1 MARQPKANRRPST
14 LMVHKTRTARP
25 DENGKS
31 VPLQMNVLNNKVSAF
46 EREGWEV
53 VKTKTPAPAGVEKV
67 AATNT
72 AENAGNS
79 DQQKDGDTL
88 PGNKPGRPARV

>member
-1 MARQPKANRRPST
+1 MARQPKANRRPT
-14 LMVHKTRTARP
+14 VTYVHNTRKASSG
-25 DENGKS
+25 E
-31 VPLQMNVLNNKVSAF
+31 PLEMEVTDNEKKRAAF
-46 EREGWEV
+46 ERSGWTIRKN
-53 VKTKTPAPAGVEKV
+53 KTEKPAGVEKV